1 MQYVITPDMS
11 IEVDEKGQMSIR
23 DLSRLMLVLADHKLV
38 MAQEGFDLFASV
50 GKPEEQLVVVYD
62 ANIDA
67 DALVEEHNAILYS
80 PLADASLA
88 QMLMRKFNINLSS
101 IITVNGNLNPKW
113 KAERLGP
120 FMALSEQYNALLAPT
135 EEPLSIV
142 NDNPNMAI
150 GLCAAL
156 AIGVGRTTFVSFDA
170 AGNAKLIYMSH
181 ENVPTLF
188 AKGFGKTIFPASQL
202 DEYIACGAP
211 ESLLNEAITKARQE
225 YEAAKSEGKDTIEDA
240 VTEPVAEKDAVAA
253 GGGAPE
259 AGVKAEQ
266 EVVEPTPAVEDNKQE
281 PAIVESVQEQ
291 PVVQPTVQNEQRVE
305 EIVPVQAEQAPQP
318 AESDPAPAP
327 VVEPTPAP
335 VVEPAPAVVDSA
347 TPAVDAQ

>member
-1 MQYVITPDMS
+1 MQYVITPDMN

-50 GKPEEQLVVVYD
+50 GNPDEQLVVVYD
-62 ANIDA
+62 ANIDT
-67 DALVEEHNAILYS
+67 DALAAEHAATLYS
-80 PLADASLA
+80 PLADTSLA
-88 QMLMRKFNINLSS
+88 QMLMRKFNIHLSS

-120 FMALSEQYNALLAPT
+120 YMALSEHYNNLLAPT

-150 GLCAAL
+150 GLCAAM

-225 YEAAKSEGKDTIEDA
+225 YEAAKGEDKDVIEDA
-240 VTEPVAEKDAVAA
+240 VVEPVAEKDEAAVVEE
-253 GGGAPE
+253 AP
-259 AGVKAEQ
+259 KAEAQPQQ
-266 EVVEPTPAVEDNKQE
+266 EVVNPTPAVEDAKQE
-281 PAIVESVQEQ
+281 PVVAESAQEQAIVEQQAEPVVEPALESEQ
-291 PVVQPTVQNEQRVE
+291 PVADVAPAQVE
-305 EIVPVQAEQAPQP
+305 PAPQP
-318 AESDPAPAP
+318 A
-327 VVEPTPAP
+327 EPTPAP
-335 VVEPAPAVVDSA
+335 VVEPAPA
-347 TPAVDAQ
+347 AVDAQ

>member
-1 MQYVITPDMS
+1 
-11 IEVDEKGQMSIR
+11 
-23 DLSRLMLVLADHKLV
+23 
-38 MAQEGFDLFASV
+38 
-50 GKPEEQLVVVYD
+50 
-62 ANIDA
+62 
-67 DALVEEHNAILYS
+67 
-80 PLADASLA
+80 LA
-88 QMLMRKFNINLSS
+88 QMLMRKFNIHLSS

-120 FMALSEQYNALLAPT
+120 YMALSEHYNNLLAPT

-150 GLCAAL
+150 GLCAAM

-225 YEAAKSEGKDTIEDA
+225 YEAAKGEDKDVIEDA
-240 VTEPVAEKDAVAA
+240 VVEPVAEKDEAAVVEE
-253 GGGAPE
+253 AP
-259 AGVKAEQ
+259 KAEAQPQQ
-266 EVVEPTPAVEDNKQE
+266 EVVNPTPAVEDAKQE
-281 PAIVESVQEQ
+281 PVVAESAQEQAVVEQQAEPVVEPALESEQ
-291 PVVQPTVQNEQRVE
+291 PVADVAPAQVE
-305 EIVPVQAEQAPQP
+305 PAPQP
-318 AESDPAPAP
+318 A
-327 VVEPTPAP
+327 EPTPAP
-335 VVEPAPAVVDSA
+335 VVEPAPA
-347 TPAVDAQ
+347 PVDAQ